1 MGFHKKNR
9 KSIFQYILIASLVLH
24 YVTSQDLEDSD
35 SQLGEVENNDE
46 AQPEAPLI
54 EQQGNKGLN
63 VESQID
69 NIIKKRFIHILFLV
83 LHFTWFCI

>member
-69 NIIKKRFIHILFLV
+69 NIIKKDLYIYCFLF